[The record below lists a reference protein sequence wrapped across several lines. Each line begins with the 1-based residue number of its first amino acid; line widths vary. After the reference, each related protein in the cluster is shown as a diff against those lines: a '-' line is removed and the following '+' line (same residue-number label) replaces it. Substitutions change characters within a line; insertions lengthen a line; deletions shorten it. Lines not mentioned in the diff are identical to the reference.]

1 MLNRKMI
8 IQEII
13 QAGPMVTKEHRNL
26 LNAPYTAHEVKN
38 ALFSILGSKAPK
50 YD

>member
-1 MLNRKMI
+1 MI

-13 QAGPMVTKEHRNL
+13 QAGPMVTKKHRNL